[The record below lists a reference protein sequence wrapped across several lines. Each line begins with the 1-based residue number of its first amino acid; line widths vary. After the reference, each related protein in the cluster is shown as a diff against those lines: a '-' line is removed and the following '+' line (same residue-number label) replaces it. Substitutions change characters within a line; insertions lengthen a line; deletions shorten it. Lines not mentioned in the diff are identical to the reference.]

1 MYCVKST
8 IINFCCCNGMQYLK
22 HDQFTGRETMNHLNR
37 LRINLRMI
45 EYFGM
50 LGLGALCLE
59 DD

>member
-1 MYCVKST
+1 
-8 IINFCCCNGMQYLK
+8 MQYLK
-22 HDQFTGRETMNHLNR
+22 YDQFTGRETMKHLNR